1 MLGKGGNLD
10 DVHKAWGILWSL
22 EVSPKVRHFLW
33 RVCTNSLPVRA
44 VLRARH
50 LIDQDECPWCLHDVE
65 TIHHSL
71 FTCDRWKSVWGE
83 LGCQAMVDGVVGET
97 MCETVVRWS
106 ELDAKMV
113 QRGSFLAWNVWTER
127 NKLVFEGQRQPVPVI
142 VQRVGR
148 QCDEF
153 NSYTTRIYGGPKM
166 GGCVSSTKWCA
177 PPRGMIKLNTDAYL
191 GEEGWI
197 GLGIVARDFQG
208 KVCFSA
214 VRRTR
219 ACWPAAIAECK
230 AIYMAARM
238 AKAHGLANVIIE
250 SDSQVVTTRLTNET
264 LYFADLDNILG
275 DVLSLCNVF
284 ESVKFLHVKRDG
296 NAVAHHLA
304 RVVPFGVEQCW
315 ENHCP
320 REVAPY
326 VLMDTLSLD

>member
-1 MLGKGGNLD
+1 MEVRKGRL
-10 DVHKAWGILWSL
+10 
-22 EVSPKVRHFLW
+22 
-33 RVCTNSLPVRA
+33 C
-44 VLRARH
+44 
-50 LIDQDECPWCLHDVE
+50 
-65 TIHHSL
+65 
-71 FTCDRWKSVWGE
+71 
-83 LGCQAMVDGVVGET
+83 
-97 MCETVVRWS
+97 
-106 ELDAKMV
+106 ELD
-113 QRGSFLAWNVWTER
+113 
-127 NKLVFEGQRQPVPVI
+127 
-142 VQRVGR
+142 
-148 QCDEF
+148 
-153 NSYTTRIYGGPKM
+153 
-166 GGCVSSTKWCA
+166 KWCT

-197 GLGIVARDFQG
+197 GLGIVARDCQG

-238 AKAHGLANVIIE
+238 AKAHGLANIIIE
-250 SDSQVVTTRLTNET
+250 SDSQVVTNRLTNET

-296 NAVAHHLA
+296 NVVAHHLA